1 MPRRGIM
8 VFDEHKI
15 DVIRHEV
22 GHWVLAK
29 YLGFKTGDIEIEIL
43 ENNKFH
49 GHNGAAKI
57 FPEPDIN
64 NLDTLYKYIDN
75 RICILFAGVI
85 SQILEKNNSN
95 ERTAAIL
102 LETDGADDY
111 KKIQELLFI
120 ARGVRFSGS
129 IQESSELDHRNL
141 IQKECWE
148 KSDFLVKENKD
159 LILFISKKI
168 AQEIV
173 LSNKCY
179 LFKEERLN
187 SWLSEAAA

>member
-1 MPRRGIM
+1 L
-8 VFDEHKI
+8 K
-15 DVIRHEV
+15 
-22 GHWVLAK
+22 
-29 YLGFKTGDIEIEIL
+29 
-43 ENNKFH
+43 
-49 GHNGAAKI
+49 
-57 FPEPDIN
+57 
-64 NLDTLYKYIDN
+64 
-75 RICILFAGVI
+75 
-85 SQILEKNNSN
+85 KNNSN
-95 ERTAAIL
+95 ERTAATL